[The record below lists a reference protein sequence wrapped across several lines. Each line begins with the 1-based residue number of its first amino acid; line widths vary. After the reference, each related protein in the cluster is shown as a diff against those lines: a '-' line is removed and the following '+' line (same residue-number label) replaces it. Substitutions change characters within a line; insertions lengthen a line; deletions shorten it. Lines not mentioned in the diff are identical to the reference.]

1 MKIDLQLSILV
12 FLQALILGAPKF
24 AEQGTGALGKDGIHF
39 SFPPPERGWTA
50 EAFQSRFSHT
60 DGKIR
65 DVYAEEGRWQVLRG

>member
-39 SFPPPERGWTA
+39 SFPPPKGGGLLRLFRAVSATLTG
-50 EAFQSRFSHT
+50 RFGMCT
-60 DGKIR
+60 LRK
-65 DVYAEEGRWQVLRG
+65 EGGRY